1 MKDKRTYTH
10 YKEHGE
16 DISHENEIVIDFNK
30 AKDDRGVNDLER
42 TIDKLRNNIRDLLSM
57 NTQYKTELADQIVKI
72 NKLEQEVKDLKQER
86 SDYYNVSQRPTTN
99 TWTVY
104 R

>member
-1 MKDKRTYTH
+1 MKDKRTYTN

-16 DISHENEIVIDFNK
+16 DISHENEIVIDFK
-30 AKDDRGVNDLER
+30 RAKDDRGINDLER

-72 NKLEQEVKDLKQER
+72 KKLEQEVKDLKKEKL
-86 SDYYNVSQRPTTN
+86 DYYNVS
-99 TWTVY
+99 
-104 R
+104 